1 MLKFLLVKV
10 GNKDSYSGLDKTRQW
25 PAYPD
30 SPGSI
35 ILKQQSSFGGTPL
48 SGVSYGRASV
58 FQDQSGSIVLGRMS

>member
-35 ILKQQSSFGGTPL
+35 TLSNKAALGELLCLVPL
-48 SGVSYGRASV
+48 MARLPYFRIKAGV
-58 FQDQSGSIVLGRMS
+58 